1 MTLKRFEALKRFLH
15 FNDNAETP
23 EKNSPDYDRAYK
35 IRPVT
40 EHLNAAFQKARTP
53 DECQSVDERMVK
65 FKGHNIM
72 RQYVKGKPVKWGFKL
87 WMRCGSQSDIRI
99 RWKCRLVRKLVL
111 KLVSERTLC

>member
-23 EKNSPDYDRAYK
+23 EKNSPDYDRAYR
-35 IRPVT
+35 IRAVI

-87 WMRCGSQSDIRI
+87 WMRCGSQSGYTYQM
-99 RWKCRLVRKLVL
+99 
-111 KLVSERTLC
+111 EM